1 MPESTRHLPM
11 ITRFYRRLRRDR
23 NLFHRPTHH
32 RTAPPPQKIRF
43 CGQFSAV
50 PRDRSR
56 GRACTG
62 AVIRGRGGVM
72 AAACVCPPPPL
83 SVSAEV
89 RPEDIADLSAEV
101 SADLSSD
108 PSTDLSAHVS
118 ADLSTDLSAH
128 ISANLSAEAV
138 RLDFCGV
145 NHVEL
150 LPRIHMFRG
159 ARVSAA

>member
-1 MPESTRHLPM
+1 
-11 ITRFYRRLRRDR
+11 
-23 NLFHRPTHH
+23 
-32 RTAPPPQKIRF
+32 
-43 CGQFSAV
+43 
-50 PRDRSR
+50 
-56 GRACTG
+56 
-62 AVIRGRGGVM
+62 M

-83 SVSAEV
+83 SFSAEV

-101 SADLSSD
+101 SADLSAD
-108 PSTDLSAHVS
+108 PSTDLSAHIS

>member
-1 MPESTRHLPM
+1 
-11 ITRFYRRLRRDR
+11 
-23 NLFHRPTHH
+23 
-32 RTAPPPQKIRF
+32 
-43 CGQFSAV
+43 
-50 PRDRSR
+50 
-56 GRACTG
+56 
-62 AVIRGRGGVM
+62 M

-101 SADLSSD
+101 SADLSAD
-108 PSTDLSAHVS
+108 P
-118 ADLSTDLSAH
+118 STDLSAH

-145 NHVEL
+145 NRVEL

>member
-1 MPESTRHLPM
+1 
-11 ITRFYRRLRRDR
+11 
-23 NLFHRPTHH
+23 
-32 RTAPPPQKIRF
+32 
-43 CGQFSAV
+43 
-50 PRDRSR
+50 
-56 GRACTG
+56 
-62 AVIRGRGGVM
+62 M

-101 SADLSSD
+101 SAD
-108 PSTDLSAHVS
+108 PSTDLSAHIS

-145 NHVEL
+145 NRVEL